1 MNRTHA
7 RLRSRRG
14 VTLLELLAVLVI
26 IVVAAALGGPKM
38 YRWAHAAGQKGA
50 ANQVVADLALARIQA
65 VRQGQT
71 VSMRVES
78 STRYRLT
85 VDDAAGNEVRELK
98 EVNLA
103 NLYRQT
109 SLEPT
114 GRIAFDSR
122 GMLRPAS
129 TINGVT
135 INRGGVSRQVTVTNV
150 GRIIRGNVSASAS
163 Y

>member
-1 MNRTHA
+1 MNRTLV

-14 VTLLELLAVLVI
+14 MTLLELLAVLGI
-26 IVVAAALGGPKM
+26 IIVAAAIGGPKM
-38 YRWAHAAGQKGA
+38 YRWAHVAGQKGA

-78 STRYRLT
+78 STGYRIT
-85 VDDAAGNEVRELK
+85 VDDANGAEVREIK
-98 EVNLA
+98 DVNLA
-103 NLYRQT
+103 SLYRQT
-109 SLEPT
+109 SLAQT

-122 GMLRPAS
+122 GMLRPTS
-129 TINGVT
+129 TITAVT
-135 INRGGVSRQVTVTNV
+135 INRGGVSRQITVTTV
-150 GRIIRGNVSASAS
+150 GRIVRGNVSATA